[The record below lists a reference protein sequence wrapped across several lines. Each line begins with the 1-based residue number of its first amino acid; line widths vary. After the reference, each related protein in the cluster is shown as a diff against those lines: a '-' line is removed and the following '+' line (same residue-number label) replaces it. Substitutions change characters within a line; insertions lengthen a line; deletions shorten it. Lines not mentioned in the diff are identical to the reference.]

1 MMIPCGDINDVNEF
15 SIFVS
20 FCFVLDSVL
29 PPFGGRDDAM
39 SEERIA
45 HILNEASTLM
55 KNSTPSALQHQL
67 KDEQQHQHQHQHQH
81 QQQHLRHS
89 VSSLQ
94 EDSRSNEDFKSPP
107 LHSCSSPLYKDQAKP
122 ASSDTSNQVQ
132 TNSSHLRS
140 EDINPEKMARLYQE
154 IMARAPREAFSK

>member
-1 MMIPCGDINDVNEF
+1 MLTYFYIRLVWFG
-15 SIFVS
+15 FVA
-20 FCFVLDSVL
+20 DSVL
-29 PPFGGRDDAM
+29 PPFGGREDAM

-67 KDEQQHQHQHQHQH
+67 KDEQQHQHQP
-81 QQQHLRHS
+81 QQQRHS
-89 VSSLQ
+89 ISSVQ

-107 LHSCSSPLYKDQAKP
+107 LHSCSSPLFKEQTKPSPSEAIGQAQANAP
-122 ASSDTSNQVQ
+122 
-132 TNSSHLRS
+132 HLRS
-140 EDINPEKMARLYQE
+140 DDINPEKMARLYQE

>member
-1 MMIPCGDINDVNEF
+1 MMLTYYLYAFGLV
-15 SIFVS
+15 
-20 FCFVLDSVL
+20 FVLVADSVL
-29 PPFGGRDDAM
+29 PPFGGREDAM

-55 KNSTPSALQHQL
+55 KNSTPSSVLQQQHQL
-67 KDEQQHQHQHQHQH
+67 KDEQQHQHQSQSQP
-81 QQQHLRHS
+81 QPQPPRHS
-89 VSSLQ
+89 ISSSVQ

-107 LHSCSSPLYKDQAKP
+107 LHSCSSPLFKEQTKTSPAETTIGGQAQ
-122 ASSDTSNQVQ
+122 ANAG
-132 TNSSHLRS
+132 HLRS